1 MSYNIE
7 NLVADIKSLRTDCQ
21 DEAQLMDSIRPLAI
35 RAAMDPGLID
45 SRMYVADEE
54 LGYGSTLLHEE
65 SDQTLFIVVDSW
77 LPGRGVRP
85 HDHGTWAV
93 VVSMTG
99 TEKNILWQRVDD
111 GRTSGYAKLEK
122 GAEIDVGI
130 GEAITLATGE
140 IHSVENQG
148 SETTLSL
155 HIYGYHLNHTGR
167 SQFDPE
173 TQSEFPFI
181 IETQ

>member
-1 MSYNIE
+1 MTYSIQ
-7 NLVADIKSLRTDCQ
+7 NLLEDIKQAQSQCTD
-21 DEAQLMDSIRPLAI
+21 ESELIDSIKPLAI
-35 RAAMDPGLID
+35 RAAMDPELIQEK
-45 SRMYVADEE
+45 MYKADEE

-65 SDQTLFIVVDSW
+65 PDKSLFIVVDSW

-99 TEKNILWQRVDD
+99 TEKNILWRRTDD
-111 GRTSGYAKLEK
+111 GSKQGFAELEK
-122 GAEIDVGI
+122 QREVDVDM
-130 GEAITLATGE
+130 GEAIGMLTGE

-148 SETTLSL
+148 SATTLSL
-155 HIYGYHLNHTGR
+155 HIYGQHLNHTGR
-167 SQFDPE
+167 SQFDPDTKTE
-173 TQSEFPFI
+173 YPFL